1 MNEPFDL
8 ALLLPSSCLAALY
21 CIAATAII
29 HRLEKNDLA
38 NGETSWRK
46 LLVAGAF
53 IVPVGAGAM
62 NHVWLTAWSP
72 ALGAIIAI
80 IMGIVFAAG
89 AVYSLHAVLA
99 RKNSASFAERTYMG
113 CMAIGI
119 PTCAIAFLIMR

>member
-1 MNEPFDL
+1 M
-8 ALLLPSSCLAALY
+8 
-21 CIAATAII
+21 
-29 HRLEKNDLA
+29 
-38 NGETSWRK
+38 
-46 LLVAGAF
+46 
-53 IVPVGAGAM
+53 PVGARRK
-62 NHVWLTAWSP
+62 NHVWLTGVVPSP
-72 ALGAIIAI
+72 WAIIAI